1 MRWPEYRNSIEYEKI
16 ALDMLCRDYYFL
28 EDGPAL
34 PGHPRRHL
42 MVDNKPVIKEM
53 FLNIED
59 TESPDIQ
66 SEELDL
72 GIEVTVAID
81 EKIAKDIDTFSKAK
95 AQVADVKEIGDYIQN
110 SFPKKKFKRD
120 IRLVSDFGVL
130 VNFDTTSIY
139 DILKVSIDKKIEKS
153 YKHKEAGLT
162 KGYKRF
168 ADNWLFVFCPAHVE
182 ESEVLDCLRHVGDLR
197 RFNMYIICS
206 LDKGSELWYI
216 HNPYNEIEKRVHY

>member
-81 EKIAKDIDTFSKAK
+81 EKIAKDIDTFSNA
-95 AQVADVKEIGDYIQN
+95 
-110 SFPKKKFKRD
+110 
-120 IRLVSDFGVL
+120 
-130 VNFDTTSIY
+130 
-139 DILKVSIDKKIEKS
+139 
-153 YKHKEAGLT
+153 
-162 KGYKRF
+162 
-168 ADNWLFVFCPAHVE
+168 
-182 ESEVLDCLRHVGDLR
+182 
-197 RFNMYIICS
+197 
-206 LDKGSELWYI
+206 
-216 HNPYNEIEKRVHY
+216 